1 MECPV
6 CLEAIEQPQFP
17 FECGH
22 HLCRNCS
29 RRMSQTDL
37 HRCPTCRAPRVGMT
51 AAQAAP
57 REEPVQEALPYAGLF
72 RWVSHNSAFQP
83 PPPQGTPPQPL
94 ASPMA
99 EDFAAALLMLQQQ
112 EDARVPVDP
121 SFFDEETRSD
131 LQALAELPLSIAEW
145 RRRRSAERD
154 QRAAVVERARALR
167 ADPAAAWAAARAMA
181 TAALPAA
188 APPEEVRIGIGNLR
202 SAHTG
207 RRL

>member
-1 MECPV
+1 
-6 CLEAIEQPQFP
+6 
-17 FECGH
+17 
-22 HLCRNCS
+22 
-29 RRMSQTDL
+29 MSQTDL

-121 SFFDEETRSD
+121 SFFDVETRSD

-167 ADPAAAWAAARAMA
+167 ANS
-181 TAALPAA
+181 AALPAT
-188 APPEEVRIGIGNLR
+188 APAEEVRIGVGNLR

-207 RRL
+207 QRL

>member
-1 MECPV
+1 MQLGSRGMPCDLV
-6 CLEAIEQPQFP
+6 CMW
-17 FECGH
+17 
-22 HLCRNCS
+22 S
-29 RRMSQTDL
+29 
-37 HRCPTCRAPRVGMT
+37 V
-51 AAQAAP
+51 
-57 REEPVQEALPYAGLF
+57 VF

-99 EDFAAALLMLQQQ
+99 EDFAAALPMLQQQ

-167 ADPAAAWAAARAMA
+167 ANS
-181 TAALPAA
+181 AALPAA
-188 APPEEVRIGIGNLR
+188 APSEEVRIGVGNLR

-207 RRL
+207 RPL